1 MLREDLSFGRLT
13 ASLVTEGGNWL
24 TMVQAKTL
32 LLQRPSD
39 DLRSRRDR
47 VILAVLIGCGLRR
60 AELVALKIEDFQLRG
75 GA

>member
-1 MLREDLSFGRLT
+1 M
-13 ASLVTEGGNWL
+13 TEGGNWL